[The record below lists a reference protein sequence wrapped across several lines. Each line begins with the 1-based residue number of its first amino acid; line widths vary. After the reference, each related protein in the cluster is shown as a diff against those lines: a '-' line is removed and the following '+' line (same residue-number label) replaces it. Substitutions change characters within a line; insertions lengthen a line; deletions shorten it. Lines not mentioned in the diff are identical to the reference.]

1 MKGRRQSSRGTR
13 LRRIACIF
21 GVLVVLLGIGLSGWV
36 YFGDWPNPVRGKLPW
51 KPDVILV
58 LGGGDID
65 RPNEAMRLAKKFPK
79 VPVIVTGDGSL
90 IYDKLV
96 SEGMPEERIIHEIR
110 ATSTMENARF
120 TSEALNRLRAQHVIL
135 VTDWF
140 HVPRATAIFER
151 EHPDREFFLSFPP
164 KPEVLNNWHAYCAR
178 RERLAVFHNLVRHG
192 IWSF

>member
-1 MKGRRQSSRGTR
+1 MKGMRQVSRAAK
-13 LRRIACIF
+13 LRRMACICGVF
-21 GVLVVLLGIGLSGWV
+21 AVLVGIGLSGWV
-36 YFGDWPNPVRGKLPW
+36 YLGGWPNPVRGKLPW
-51 KPDVILV
+51 RPDVILV
-58 LGGGDID
+58 LGGGDSD
-65 RPNEAMRLAKKFPK
+65 RPEEAMRLAKIFPK

-96 SEGMPEERIIHEIR
+96 SSGMPEERIIHEIR

-120 TSEALNRLRAQHVIL
+120 TREVLDQLQAQRVIL

-151 EHPDREFFLSFPP
+151 VYSDREFFLSFPP
-164 KPEVLNNWHAYCAR
+164 KPEVLNNWHTYCAR
-178 RERLAVFHNLVRHG
+178 RERLAVLHNLVRHG